1 MEKRKVIAI
10 IIAVV
15 LVTNVITLYFSGLGV
30 KAIDSVY
37 NSLVNTDGVSLSN
50 IEKYNYVKDLLKSE
64 YVDNVDDNLL
74 MEGAIRGL
82 AESINDPYTEYMDKN
97 EFEKLETYT
106 KANYPGIGVV
116 VGVNPKD
123 KLIIISEVFDNSP
136 AQKSKLSVGDEIIK
150 VNDIEVTGDELDK
163 AVSMIKGEKGTKV
176 KITVWREETKQTLD
190 FEVIRDEIEI
200 ITVKTKEL
208 SNDIGYIRIIQF
220 ADNTSQEFKN
230 ALVDLKS
237 KGMKKLVIDLR
248 DNPGGLLDQ
257 VVEVCGQ
264 LLPKG
269 LVVYTID
276 RDGNRKDSFSQGKGI
291 DMPYIVLINER
302 SASASEILAGAV
314 KDYSTG
320 KLIGTKTYGK
330 GVVQSVFKLK
340 DGSGLKVTT
349 SKYYTPK
356 GISINKIGVQPDIL
370 VELNSDKSISKL
382 TQEEDVQ
389 IKKAIEV
396 LGQ

>member
-1 MEKRKVIAI
+1 
-10 IIAVV
+10 
-15 LVTNVITLYFSGLGV
+15 
-30 KAIDSVY
+30 
-37 NSLVNTDGVSLSN
+37 
-50 IEKYNYVKDLLKSE
+50 
-64 YVDNVDDNLL
+64 
-74 MEGAIRGL
+74 
-82 AESINDPYTEYMDKN
+82 
-97 EFEKLETYT
+97 
-106 KANYPGIGVV
+106 
-116 VGVNPKD
+116 
-123 KLIIISEVFDNSP
+123 
-136 AQKSKLSVGDEIIK
+136 
-150 VNDIEVTGDELDK
+150 
-163 AVSMIKGEKGTKV
+163 MIKGEKGTKV